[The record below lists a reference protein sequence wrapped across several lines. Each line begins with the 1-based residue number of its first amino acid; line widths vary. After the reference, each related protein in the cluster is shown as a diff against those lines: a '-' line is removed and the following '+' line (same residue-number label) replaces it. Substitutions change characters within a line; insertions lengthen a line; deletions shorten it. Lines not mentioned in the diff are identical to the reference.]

1 MKARHFLF
9 LSMASIFMLGACSSE
24 DVVLEENE
32 NIDDIQIIVDAKKEP
47 VKGLD
52 KLPKWLETVALA
64 MHQAEGIEIYS
75 FDYQG
80 ATYVYVLDLLDS
92 CWTCGRRYFTAT
104 GEEIV
109 FGGDPDDATDL
120 YVILDQCETERT
132 EIFSVLNL

>member
-24 DVVLEENE
+24 DVVLEENRS
-32 NIDDIQIIVDAKKEP
+32 IDDLQIIVDAKKEP

-52 KLPKWLETVALA
+52 KLPKWLETVALT
-64 MHQAEGIEIYS
+64 MHRAEGIEIYT

-80 ATYVYVLDLLDS
+80 VTYVFVEDHLDN
-92 CWTCGRRYFTAT
+92 CWTCGRRFFTAA

-109 FGGDPDDATDL
+109 FGGDHDDTTDL
-120 YVILDQCETERT
+120 YVILEQCDAERT
-132 EIFSVLNL
+132 KIFSVLGI